1 MELNDALYSY
11 LCSYSGLT
19 ALASTRIYPDK
30 LPDKCPLPAV
40 TYQLISEEETE
51 AFRQPETDLLAA
63 VYSLTVWAST
73 RATANSTGKQIRKAF
88 KNYSGTMGGA
98 GGVPVNAVRKV
109 SRYTDVDLTSEG
121 AVIAYKDVQDFEIW
135 YAE

>member
-11 LCSYSGLT
+11 LSSCSGLT
-19 ALASTRIYPDK
+19 ALVSNRIYPDK

-51 AFRQPETDLLAA
+51 TFHQPTVDLLAA
-63 VYSLTVWAST
+63 VYSITVWAST
-73 RATANSTGKQIRKAF
+73 RAAANMVSKQLRKAF
-88 KNYSGTMGGA
+88 KNYSGTMGGT
-98 GGVPVNAVRKV
+98 GGVSVSAIRKV
-109 SRYTDVDLTSEG
+109 SRITDIDLTREG

-135 YAE
+135 YSE